1 MTIVYDNERHEI
13 IQSCAPRDRVI
24 RSCEQMREYMH
35 DNRAIKRCHTLIVH
49 SCERIDAN
57 DMPPSFDRR
66 FRYYRVVYQ
75 FTFIDEND
83 QFVHDHRALFDVD
96 NRRSLRDAPLSL
108 LFPK

>member
-1 MTIVYDNERHEI
+1 MIYDYERHEY

-57 DMPPSFDRR
+57 DMPLSYDRR

-75 FTFIDEND
+75 FTHINEND
-83 QFVHDHRALFDVD
+83 QFVHDHRALFDVA

>member
-1 MTIVYDNERHEI
+1 MIYDYERHEYV
-13 IQSCAPRDRVI
+13 QSCAPRDRVI
-24 RSCEQMREYMH
+24 RSCEQMRDYIYE
-35 DNRAIKRCHTLIVH
+35 NRAIERCHTLVVH

-57 DMPPSFDRR
+57 TMHPSKSRK

-75 FTFIDEND
+75 FTFIDETS
-83 QFVHDHRALFDVD
+83 QRLRDHRALFDVA